1 MINHDDNILKNK
13 KIVILMASFNGERYI
28 EKQIKSIQDQ
38 TFENWQ
44 LLIRDDGSTDST
56 GDIIQNLSNSD
67 PRIKIIHRQGENIGV
82 IKNFECLLKKAQ
94 HNNDEYVAFCDQDDF
109 WKPEKLQKQFLEMKN
124 LEAKY
129 GRNMPILLFTDL
141 QITNSHLEIQND
153 SFMNFQGISNAE
165 NIGLGHLLKQNI
177 VVGNTI
183 MINKALLEIAL
194 PFPENIH
201 MHDWWLALCAASFGI
216 IKYLPSRTVLYRLHG
231 KNQVGAAG
239 LGIVLN
245 PFNFKW
251 LQTLKKM
258 NKIFVSS
265 FQQTILLK
273 KRLLF
278 ALKSHY
284 KNNLNSKKIGFSINL
299 IDHHNNLLS
308 SNLILRFWHFLT
320 TREKCPTKILN
331 VLFAIQLL
339 NPILVKKAR
348 HLSGVYS
355 MNKD

>member
-1 MINHDDNILKNK
+1 MINHDDNILKNN
-13 KIVILMASFNGERYI
+13 KIVILMASFNGEQFI
-28 EKQIKSIQDQ
+28 KDQVKSIQDQ

-44 LLIRDDGSTDST
+44 LLIRDDRSTDLT
-56 GDIIQNLSNSD
+56 VDIIQNVSNSD
-67 PRIKIIHRQGENIGV
+67 PRIKIIHRHGENIGV
-82 IKNFECLLKKAQ
+82 IKNFECLLKTAQ
-94 HNNDEYVAFCDQDDF
+94 NNNDGYVAFCDQDDF
-109 WKPEKLQKQFLEMKN
+109 WKPEKLQKQFSEMKN
-124 LEAKY
+124 LEARY

-141 QITNSHLEIQND
+141 QVTNSNLEILNN

-183 MINKALLEIAL
+183 MMNKALLEVAL

-201 MHDWWLALCAASFGI
+201 MHDWWMALCAASFGI
-216 IKYLPSRTVLYRLHG
+216 IKYLPYQTVLYRLHE

-251 LQTLKKM
+251 RQTLKKM
-258 NKIFVSS
+258 NKIFLSS

-273 KRLLF
+273 NRLLF
-278 ALKSHY
+278 TVKDRYENH
-284 KNNLNSKKIGFSINL
+284 LNSKKIAHSINL
-299 IDHHNNLLS
+299 VDHHINLLS
-308 SNLILRFWHFLT
+308 SNLIFRFWLFLT
-320 TREKCPTKILN
+320 AQEKCPTKILN

-339 NPILVKKAR
+339 NPMLVKKAR
-348 HLSGVYS
+348 DMSAV
-355 MNKD
+355 DTE

>member
-1 MINHDDNILKNK
+1 MINHDDVILKNK
-13 KIVILMASFNGERYI
+13 KIVILMATFNGELFI
-28 EKQIKSIQDQ
+28 KDQVKSIQDQ

-44 LLIRDDGSTDST
+44 LLIRDDGSSDST
-56 GDIIQNLSNSD
+56 ADIIRNFSNSD

-82 IKNFECLLKKAQ
+82 IKNFECLLKTAQ
-94 HNNDEYVAFCDQDDF
+94 NNNDEYIAFCDQDDF
-109 WKPEKLQKQFLEMKN
+109 WKPEKLQKQFLEMKKM
-124 LEAKY
+124 EARY
-129 GRNMPILLFTDL
+129 GQNMPILLFTDL
-141 QITNSHLEIQND
+141 QVTNSNLEIQNS

-165 NIGLGHLLKQNI
+165 NISLGHLLKQNI

-216 IKYLPSRTVLYRLHG
+216 IKYLPCQTVLYRLHE

-239 LGIVLN
+239 IGVVLN

-258 NKIFVSS
+258 NKIFLSS

-278 ALKSHY
+278 TVKDRY
-284 KNNLNSKKIGFSINL
+284 KNHLHSKKLAHSINL
-299 IDHHNNLLS
+299 VDHHIDLLL
-308 SNLILRFWHFLT
+308 SNLIFRFWLFLT
-320 TREKCPTKILN
+320 TREKCPTKILSI
-331 VLFAIQLL
+331 LFAFQLL
-339 NPILVKKAR
+339 NPVLVKKAR
-348 HLSGVYS
+348 DMSAV
-355 MNKD
+355 D

>member
-1 MINHDDNILKNK
+1 
-13 KIVILMASFNGERYI
+13 MAAFNGEQFI
-28 EKQIKSIQDQ
+28 KEQIKSIQDQ

-56 GDIIQNLSNSD
+56 SDIIQNLSNSD
-67 PRIKIIHRQGENIGV
+67 PRIKIIHSQGENIGV

-94 HNNDEYVAFCDQDDF
+94 HNNDGYVAFCDQDDF
-109 WKPEKLQKQFLEMKN
+109 WKPEKLQKQFLEMQN
-124 LEAKY
+124 LEVNY

-141 QITNSHLEIQND
+141 QVANSNLEIQNN
-153 SFMNFQGISNAE
+153 SFMNFQGISDAE
-165 NIGLGHLLKQNI
+165 NIRLGHLLKQNI

-183 MINKALLEIAL
+183 MINNALLEIAL
-194 PFPENIH
+194 PFPEGIR

-216 IKYLPSRTVLYRLHG
+216 IKYLSYQTVLYRLHE
-231 KNQVGAAG
+231 KNQVGAVG

-265 FQQTILLK
+265 FQQTVLLK

-278 ALKSHY
+278 AVKSHY
-284 KNNLNSKKIGFSINL
+284 KNNLHSKKIGISINL
-299 IDHHNNLLS
+299 IDHHLDLLS
-308 SNLILRFWHFLT
+308 SNIILRFWLFLT

-331 VLFAIQLL
+331 LLFAIQLL

-348 HLSGVYS
+348 NLTSIDS
-355 MNKD
+355 MCKF